1 MVKRILKIA
10 LAAIAAVLLMGV
22 ALARMIIRCAK
33 SIR

>member
-1 MVKRILKIA
+1 MTKRILKIA
-10 LAAIAAVLLMGV
+10 FAAIAAVLLAGI